1 MQHPQLPRRKL
12 GNVEGRTRDIAAGP
26 IKAGDE
32 ADLHRVAYDQE
43 NNGNGRG
50 CRLGGERPGVGLVSM
65 SATWQ
70 RTRSAAIAGSRSY
83 WPFAQRYS
91 GPDIL
96 MLDIAGVVQALAEC
110 AERIRAAGG
119 LACPCFWAYFG
130 IDSAVGDDLGI
141 AFCTGRKNQHSPMRR
156 SVRWMPCARN
166 C

>member
-1 MQHPQLPRRKL
+1 MTLPPGRLRLATRQICTGSPTIRKTT
-12 GNVEGRTRDIAAGP
+12 GMVAVAALAASAP
-26 IKAGDE
+26 A
-32 ADLHRVAYDQE
+32 
-43 NNGNGRG
+43 
-50 CRLGGERPGVGLVSM
+50 VGLVSM

-83 WPFAQRYS
+83 WPSAQRYS